1 MWTVT
6 LQLVLLLMVLVSG
19 TQIHEPGY
27 CSLYGQCG
35 KKSLFGKE
43 LPCEANIPAVQ
54 PTEAE
59 AELLAEVCG
68 WTNVDLACCNE
79 VQLVTLKEQLQ
90 KATPIIASCPACKH
104 NFYQFFCHFTCSP
117 DQLTFLNVTETGKSI
132 SGDTVVTQLDDYVF
146 SEYASDFYDSC
157 KNIKFSLTNGY
168 AMDLIGGGAKNYQQF
183 LKFLGDEKPLLGGSP
198 FQINYKFDNSGTDM
212 ALLNDTAYGCDD
224 PVYRCACPDCHD
236 ACPEIPQIA
245 TAGRCHVGT
254 LPCFSFS
261 VILVYSVL
269 LVGACLVTY
278 FKNKKSQ
285 SPLFVESLHEDG
297 EDDDDDSI
305 LDLDLNSPTTY
316 LLNDALEKQFSK
328 LGFYCAYYPKTV
340 IFTSLIIAGILS
352 SLMVNIQIERNPVN
366 LWVSSSSEP
375 YRQKIHFDENFGPF
389 YRSQQI
395 FLVNETGPIL
405 NNYDTLH
412 WWFERELEIR
422 SIVVDDDLNNTVAL
436 PDLCFKPTG
445 DACIIE
451 SFTQYFHGDFNAF
464 PTPDKYLSKLK
475 SCIDSPV
482 TCLPDFQ
489 QPLNKNLL
497 FGGFEDPDQALNAT
511 AIVVTILLNNDVDE
525 GSDQFKN
532 AQRWENLLEEYL
544 VQLRHDVSVEFP
556 DLKISFN
563 TESSLEKELNK
574 STNTDLRIVIISYL
588 VMFAYASLALGGTVP
603 GFTLVSWTRTKFSLG
618 LIGIFIVLLSV
629 ASSLGLCALMGIKST
644 LIIAEVIPFLV
655 LAVGVDNIFLITN
668 EFKKYSNEL
677 PLNLLT
683 EQKVGITLGKIGPS
697 ILLSSSSQ
705 VLCFSLASAVSM
717 PAVRNFAIYCAGAVF
732 INAILQLTCF
742 VSILSLDEKRYRD
755 NRLDILPFV
764 KLDSSSTHFL
774 HENNIIPQLMKDDE
788 TENHFFHRLMKKY
801 YSPFVLNKK
810 IKPMIIGCFILW
822 FGVSLTLLPEISLG
836 LDQRIA
842 IPSDSFLIDY
852 FNDIYEYLN
861 VGPPIYFVV
870 DNLNLTVTENQ
881 QKICGRFAGCNQYS
895 LGNILE
901 QEYNKENG
909 IIADPLSSW
918 LDDFFLWLNPDMDQC
933 CRVKKLN
940 PEEFCLPNAPARPC
954 QPCYQDKEYDYSNIT
969 SFPHGTEFL
978 TYFSNWIESPS
989 DPCPLGGKAPYSTS
1003 IKPDYD
1009 DNSIS
1014 SSVFRTSHLPLR
1026 SQNDFITAYKDSLN
1040 LVEMMKQLIGLDQLY
1055 AYSPFY
1061 IFFMQYDTI
1070 TKLTFSLISVAL
1082 ALVFVLASILLGS
1095 IRVAAILIIVVMS
1108 ILVDIG
1114 GFMAIWGI
1122 SLNAVSLVNLI
1133 ICVGLAV
1140 EFCVHIARG
1149 YMFIDR
1155 HIEFVSV
1162 RKDSQRRAYQSLI
1175 NIGGSV
1181 FGGITMTKLIGV
1193 MVLAFTHSKIFEV
1206 YYFRMW
1212 LSLIIV
1218 LSLHSLMLLPVV
1230 LSYIGGGGYL
1240 LRQEGEFVGDDLL
1253 SRLRSSYEDED

>member
-1 MWTVT
+1 
-6 LQLVLLLMVLVSG
+6 
-19 TQIHEPGY
+19 
-27 CSLYGQCG
+27 
-35 KKSLFGKE
+35 
-43 LPCEANIPAVQ
+43 
-54 PTEAE
+54 
-59 AELLAEVCG
+59 
-68 WTNVDLACCNE
+68 
-79 VQLVTLKEQLQ
+79 
-90 KATPIIASCPACKH
+90 
-104 NFYQFFCHFTCSP
+104 
-117 DQLTFLNVTETGKSI
+117 
-132 SGDTVVTQLDDYVF
+132 
-146 SEYASDFYDSC
+146 
-157 KNIKFSLTNGY
+157 
-168 AMDLIGGGAKNYQQF
+168 
-183 LKFLGDEKPLLGGSP
+183 
-198 FQINYKFDNSGTDM
+198 
-212 ALLNDTAYGCDD
+212 
-224 PVYRCACPDCHD
+224 
-236 ACPEIPQIA
+236 
-245 TAGRCHVGT
+245 
-254 LPCFSFS
+254 
-261 VILVYSVL
+261 
-269 LVGACLVTY
+269 
-278 FKNKKSQ
+278 
-285 SPLFVESLHEDG
+285 
-297 EDDDDDSI
+297 
-305 LDLDLNSPTTY
+305 
-316 LLNDALEKQFSK
+316 
-328 LGFYCAYYPKTV
+328 
-340 IFTSLIIAGILS
+340 
-352 SLMVNIQIERNPVN
+352 
-366 LWVSSSSEP
+366 
-375 YRQKIHFDENFGPF
+375 
-389 YRSQQI
+389 
-395 FLVNETGPIL
+395 
-405 NNYDTLH
+405 
-412 WWFERELEIR
+412 
-422 SIVVDDDLNNTVAL
+422 
-436 PDLCFKPTG
+436 
-445 DACIIE
+445 
-451 SFTQYFHGDFNAF
+451 
-464 PTPDKYLSKLK
+464 
-475 SCIDSPV
+475 
-482 TCLPDFQ
+482 
-489 QPLNKNLL
+489 
-497 FGGFEDPDQALNAT
+497 
-511 AIVVTILLNNDVDE
+511 
-525 GSDQFKN
+525 
-532 AQRWENLLEEYL
+532 
-544 VQLRHDVSVEFP
+544 
-556 DLKISFN
+556 
-563 TESSLEKELNK
+563 
-574 STNTDLRIVIISYL
+574 
-588 VMFAYASLALGGTVP
+588 
-603 GFTLVSWTRTKFSLG
+603 
-618 LIGIFIVLLSV
+618 
-629 ASSLGLCALMGIKST
+629 
-644 LIIAEVIPFLV
+644 
-655 LAVGVDNIFLITN
+655 
-668 EFKKYSNEL
+668 
-677 PLNLLT
+677 
-683 EQKVGITLGKIGPS
+683 
-697 ILLSSSSQ
+697 
-705 VLCFSLASAVSM
+705 
-717 PAVRNFAIYCAGAVF
+717 
-732 INAILQLTCF
+732 
-742 VSILSLDEKRYRD
+742 
-755 NRLDILPFV
+755 
-764 KLDSSSTHFL
+764 
-774 HENNIIPQLMKDDE
+774 
-788 TENHFFHRLMKKY
+788 
-801 YSPFVLNKK
+801 
-810 IKPMIIGCFILW
+810 MIIGCFILW